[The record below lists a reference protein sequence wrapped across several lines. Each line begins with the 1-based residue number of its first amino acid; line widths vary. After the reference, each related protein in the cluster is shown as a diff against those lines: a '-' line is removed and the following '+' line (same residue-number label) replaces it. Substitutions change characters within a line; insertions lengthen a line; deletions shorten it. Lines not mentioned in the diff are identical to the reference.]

1 MKQFV
6 VRQQRMCLESPA
18 CQALSQRREKDCKQ
32 MKIEQFFLEGLG
44 HQSYLVAEEHSD
56 QAAVIDP
63 RRDIAVYLEAAKRAD
78 ARITHIL
85 ETHVHNDYVSGGREL
100 AARTGAKIIASAG
113 DPLVYADQSVREGD
127 RLTVG
132 EATFQV
138 LHTPGH
144 TPEHVSYLLYE
155 AGSETPSSLFS
166 GGSMLVGNAGRT
178 DLLGPAYTLTL
189 TKQQY
194 ATLRRLLD
202 TLPGQVRVYPT
213 HGAGSFCMS
222 TTTAPAR
229 STTIAQ
235 ERLVSPAAQALGEE
249 DFMRR
254 QTVGYIAYPTYYQY
268 MHDANK
274 YGRAIL
280 GSMPTPPAL
289 SAATVQEQLAKGM
302 LLVDGRSRATFAH
315 EHIPGSYNIE
325 LDSQFGTYIGWLLP
339 YNTPLMI
346 LVEDEEGRREAVVQL
361 IRIGWEDINGFV
373 DGGVSSWKAAA
384 LPTGQF
390 EQIDVETLYKRWSQR
405 TNLTVID
412 VRRDDE
418 WKDGHI
424 PGALHL
430 HIGDLLQH
438 LDEVPRNQPVA
449 LICRTGHRAEMAAS
463 ILAATGRE
471 VVAVGRGG
479 IPDWTERGF
488 PVTTEEATGLSE
500 HHDHTAHAHP

>member
-1 MKQFV
+1 
-6 VRQQRMCLESPA
+6 
-18 CQALSQRREKDCKQ
+18 

-44 HQSYLVAEEHSD
+44 HQSYLVVEELSGL
-56 QAAVIDP
+56 AAVIDP
-63 RRDIAVYLEAAKRAD
+63 RRDIAVYLEAANRAD

-100 AARTGAKIIASAG
+100 TARTGARIIASAG
-113 DPLVYADQSVREGD
+113 DPLVYADQSVHEGD

-178 DLLGPAYTLTL
+178 DLLGSAPTLTL

-202 TLPGQVRVYPT
+202 TLPGQVKVFPT

-222 TTTAPAR
+222 TTSSPAR

-235 ERLVSPAAQALGEE
+235 ERLMSPAALAKDET
-249 DFMRR
+249 DFIER
-254 QTVGYIAYPTYYQY
+254 QTAGYIAYPKYYRY

-274 YGRAIL
+274 FGRPIL
-280 GSMPTPPAL
+280 GTMPVPPSL
-289 SAATVQEQLAKGM
+289 PSQEVQAQLAKGM
-302 LLVDGRSRATFAH
+302 HLVDGRSRTAFAR
-315 EHIPGSYNIE
+315 EHIPGSLNIE
-325 LDSQFGTYIGWLLP
+325 LDSQFSTYIGWLLP
-339 YNTPLMI
+339 YNQPLMI

-361 IRIGWEDINGFV
+361 MRIGWEEINGFV
-373 DGGVSSWKAAA
+373 DGGIQSWKAAA
-384 LPTGQF
+384 LPTEHF
-390 EQIDVETLYKRWSQR
+390 ETIDIDTLYKRWSQH
-405 TNLTVID
+405 TNFTVLD

-418 WKDGHI
+418 WNEGHI
-424 PGALHL
+424 PESLHL
-430 HIGDLLQH
+430 HIGDLPQH
-438 LDEVPRNQPVA
+438 LDEVPLDRPIA

-463 ILAATGRE
+463 MIAATGRE
-471 VVAVGRGG
+471 VIAVGKGG
-479 IPDWTERGF
+479 VPDWAEKGF
-488 PVTTEEATGLSE
+488 PVTTQDTTTPGT
-500 HHDHTAHAHP
+500 HHDHATHAHP

>member
-1 MKQFV
+1 MH
-6 VRQQRMCLESPA
+6 
-18 CQALSQRREKDCKQ
+18 
-32 MKIEQFFLEGLG
+32 IEQFFLEGLG
-44 HQSYLVAEEHSD
+44 HQSYLITDEASGT
-56 QAAVIDP
+56 AAIVDP
-63 RRDIAVYLEAAKRAD
+63 RRDIDVYLEAARRAN
-78 ARITHIL
+78 ARITHVL

-100 AARTGAKIIASAG
+100 AARAGAQIIASDG
-113 DPLVYADQSVREGD
+113 DPLTYAARSVHEGD
-127 RLTVG
+127 RVHVG
-132 EATFQV
+132 NAAFQV

-155 AGSETPSSLFS
+155 PGSDMPSSLFS

-178 DLLGPAYTLTL
+178 DLLGPAHTLTL
-189 TKQQY
+189 TKLQY

-222 TTTAPAR
+222 TASSPAR

-235 ERLVSPAAQALGEE
+235 ERIVSPAAVAKDEE
-249 DFMRR
+249 DFIRR
-254 QTVGYIAYPTYYQY
+254 QVEGYIAYPTYYRY

-274 YGRAIL
+274 YGRAVL
-280 GSMPTPPAL
+280 GSMPEPPSL
-289 SAATVQEQLAKGM
+289 SVQDARRQMAQGMQLI
-302 LLVDGRSRATFAH
+302 DGRSRKAFAR
-315 EHIPGSYNIE
+315 EHIPGSLNIE

-373 DGGVSSWKAAA
+373 DGGISSWKAAA
-384 LPTGQF
+384 MPL
-390 EQIDVETLYKRWSQR
+390 ESYEVIDVETLYRRWSQR
-405 TNLTVID
+405 AALSIID

-418 WKDGHI
+418 WKEGHI
-424 PGALHL
+424 PGSLHM
-430 HIGDLLQH
+430 HIGDLPLH
-438 LDEVPRNQPVA
+438 LDEVPSGQPVA

-471 VVAVGRGG
+471 VITVNPGG
-479 IPDWTERGF
+479 MPDWMERGY
-488 PVTTEEATGLSE
+488 PITKGDTTPA
-500 HHDHTAHAHP
+500 HYDHTDYADRTMHAHP

>member
-1 MKQFV
+1 
-6 VRQQRMCLESPA
+6 
-18 CQALSQRREKDCKQ
+18 

-44 HQSYLVAEEHSD
+44 HQSYFVAEEESGV
-56 QAAVIDP
+56 AAIVDP
-63 RRDIAVYLEAAKRAD
+63 RRDIDVYLEAARRAG
-78 ARITHIL
+78 IQISHVL

-100 AARTGAKIIASAG
+100 AARTGAKIMASEI
-113 DPLVYADQSVREGD
+113 DPLVYADRSVREGD
-127 RLTVG
+127 HITIGR
-132 EATFQV
+132 AAFQV

-155 AGSETPSSLFS
+155 PGSETPSSLFS

-178 DLLGPAYTLTL
+178 DLLGPAHTLTL
-189 TKQQY
+189 TRQQY

-222 TTTAPAR
+222 TTSAPAR

-235 ERLVSPAAQALGEE
+235 ERLVSPAAVAKDQD
-249 DFMRR
+249 DFIQR
-254 QTVGYIAYPTYYQY
+254 QLAGYSAWPTYYRY
-268 MHDANK
+268 MHDSNK
-274 YGRAIL
+274 YGRTVL
-280 GSMPTPPAL
+280 GAMPAPPVL
-289 SAATVQEQLAKGM
+289 SVATVQERLAKGM
-302 LLVDGRSRATFAH
+302 LLVDGRSRAAFAR

-325 LDSQFGTYIGWLLP
+325 LDSQFGTYIGWILP

-373 DGGVSSWKAAA
+373 DGGISSWKASA
-384 LPTGQF
+384 LPTEQF
-390 EQIDVETLYKRWSQR
+390 ELIDVETLYKRWSQR
-405 TNLTVID
+405 TNLTVLD

-418 WKDGHI
+418 WNEGHI

-430 HIGDLLQH
+430 HIGSLPQH

-471 VVAVGRGG
+471 VVVVGQGG

-488 PVTTEEATGLSE
+488 PVTMEETVSPAE
-500 HHDHTAHAHP
+500 HHDQTAHAHP

>member
-1 MKQFV
+1 
-6 VRQQRMCLESPA
+6 
-18 CQALSQRREKDCKQ
+18 

-44 HQSYLVAEEHSD
+44 HQSYFVAEEQSSL
-56 QAAVIDP
+56 AAIIDP
-63 RRDIAVYLEAAKRAD
+63 RRDVDVYLQAASRAD
-78 ARITHIL
+78 ARITHVL
-85 ETHVHNDYVSGGREL
+85 ETHVHNDYVSGSREL
-100 AARTGAKIIASAG
+100 AAITGAKIIASDG

-127 RLTVG
+127 RLMVG
-132 EATFQV
+132 EAAFQV

-155 AGSETPSSLFS
+155 PGSETPSSLFS

-178 DLLGPAYTLTL
+178 DLLGPAQTLTL

-222 TTTAPAR
+222 TTSAPAR

-235 ERLVSPAAQALGEE
+235 ERLVSPAALAKDEE
-249 DFMRR
+249 DFIRR
-254 QTVGYIAYPTYYQY
+254 QTAGYIAYPTYYRY
-268 MHDANK
+268 MHGANK

-280 GSMPTPPAL
+280 GSMPVPPSL
-289 SAATVQEQLAKGM
+289 SVATVQGQLADGM
-302 LLVDGRSRATFAH
+302 RLIDGRSRADFAR
-315 EHIPGSYNIE
+315 EHLPGSLNIE
-325 LDSQFGTYIGWLLP
+325 LDSQFSTYIGWLLP

-361 IRIGWEDINGFV
+361 IRIGWEEINGFV
-373 DGGVSSWKAAA
+373 DGGISSWKAAA
-384 LPTGQF
+384 LPTEQF
-390 EQIDVETLYKRWSQR
+390 ELIDVEMLYKRWSQR
-405 TNLTVID
+405 SNLKVID

-418 WKDGHI
+418 WKEGHI
-424 PGALHL
+424 PGAIHL
-430 HIGDLLQH
+430 PIGDLPQH

-463 ILAATGRE
+463 IIAATGRE
-471 VVAVGRGG
+471 VVVVGRGG
-479 IPDWTERGF
+479 VPDWAERGF
-488 PVTTEEATGLSE
+488 PLTTQEATGPST
-500 HHDHTAHAHP
+500 HHEHTAHAHP

>member
-1 MKQFV
+1 MN
-6 VRQQRMCLESPA
+6 
-18 CQALSQRREKDCKQ
+18 
-32 MKIEQFFLEGLG
+32 IEQFFLEGLG
-44 HQSYLVAEEHSD
+44 HQSYFVADKENGM
-56 QAAVIDP
+56 AAIVDP
-63 RRDIAVYLEAAKRAD
+63 RRDIDIYLEAARRAG
-78 ARITHIL
+78 THISYVL

-100 AARTGAKIIASAG
+100 AASTGAKIVASDI
-113 DPLVYADQSVREGD
+113 DPLVYADRSVREGD
-127 RLTVG
+127 RITVG
-132 EATFQV
+132 KATFQV

-155 AGSETPSSLFS
+155 PGSETPSSLFS

-178 DLLGPAYTLTL
+178 DLLGPAHTLTL
-189 TKQQY
+189 TRQQY

-235 ERLVSPAAQALGEE
+235 ERLVSPAARARDEE
-249 DFMRR
+249 DFIRL
-254 QTVGYIAYPTYYQY
+254 QTAGYIAYPKYYSH

-280 GSMPTPPAL
+280 GSMPVPPAL

-302 LLVDGRSRATFAH
+302 LLVDSRSRAAFAS

-373 DGGVSSWKAAA
+373 DGGISSWKAVA

-418 WKDGHI
+418 WNDGHI

-430 HIGDLLQH
+430 HVGDLPQH

-449 LICRTGHRAEMAAS
+449 VVCRTGHRAEMAAS
-463 ILAATGRE
+463 IIAATGRE

-479 IPDWTERGF
+479 VPDWTERGF
-488 PVTTEEATGLSE
+488 PVTTEEETGLSE

>member
-1 MKQFV
+1 
-6 VRQQRMCLESPA
+6 
-18 CQALSQRREKDCKQ
+18 

-44 HQSYLVAEEHSD
+44 HQSYFVAEEQSGL
-56 QAAVIDP
+56 AAVIDP
-63 RRDIAVYLEAAKRAD
+63 RRDVDVYLQAAKQAGV
-78 ARITHIL
+78 RITHVL

-100 AARTGAKIIASAG
+100 AAKTGAKIIASDG
-113 DPLVYADQSVREGD
+113 DPLVYADQSVQEGD
-127 RLTVG
+127 RLIVG
-132 EATFQV
+132 EAAFQV

-155 AGSETPSSLFS
+155 QGLDMPSSLFS

-178 DLLGPAYTLTL
+178 DLLGPAQTLTL

-222 TTTAPAR
+222 TTSAPAR

-235 ERLVSPAAQALGEE
+235 ERLASPAALAKDQE
-249 DFMRR
+249 DFIRK
-254 QTVGYIAYPTYYQY
+254 QTAGYIAYPTYYRY

-280 GSMPTPPAL
+280 GSMPVPPSL

-302 LLVDGRSRATFAH
+302 WLVDGRSREDFAR
-315 EHIPGSYNIE
+315 EHIPGSLNIE
-325 LDSQFGTYIGWLLP
+325 LDSQFSTYIGWLLP
-339 YNTPLMI
+339 YNTPLML

-373 DGGVSSWKAAA
+373 DGSISSWKVAA

-390 EQIDVETLYKRWSQR
+390 ELIDVDILYKRWSQH

-418 WKDGHI
+418 WKEGHI
-424 PGALHL
+424 PGSLHM
-430 HIGDLLQH
+430 HIGDLPQH
-438 LDEVPRNQPVA
+438 LAKVPHNQPVA
-449 LICRTGHRAEMAAS
+449 LICRSGHRAEMAAS
-463 ILAATGRE
+463 MIAATGRE
-471 VVAVGRGG
+471 VIVVGKGG
-479 IPDWTERGF
+479 VLDWVERGF
-488 PVTTEEATGLSE
+488 PVTTEETNAPA
-500 HHDHTAHAHP
+500 HHDEATHAHP

>member
-1 MKQFV
+1 
-6 VRQQRMCLESPA
+6 
-18 CQALSQRREKDCKQ
+18 

-44 HQSYLVAEEHSD
+44 HQSYFVAEEESGV
-56 QAAVIDP
+56 AAIVDP
-63 RRDIAVYLEAAKRAD
+63 RRDIDIYLEAARRAG
-78 ARITHIL
+78 IQISHVL

-100 AARTGAKIIASAG
+100 AARTGAKIMASEI
-113 DPLVYADQSVREGD
+113 DPLVYADRSVREGD
-127 RLTVG
+127 RITIG
-132 EATFQV
+132 RAAFQV

-144 TPEHVSYLLYE
+144 TPGHVSYLFYE
-155 AGSETPSSLFS
+155 PGSETPSSLFS

-178 DLLGPAYTLTL
+178 DLLGPAHTLTL
-189 TKQQY
+189 TRQQY

-222 TTTAPAR
+222 TTSAPAR

-235 ERLVSPAAQALGEE
+235 ERLVSPAALAKDEE
-249 DFMRR
+249 DFIRR
-254 QTVGYIAYPTYYQY
+254 QTAGYSAWPTYYRY

-280 GSMPTPPAL
+280 GAMPVPPSL
-289 SAATVQEQLAKGM
+289 SATTVQEQLAKGM
-302 LLVDGRSRATFAH
+302 RLVDGRSRAAFAR

-325 LDSQFGTYIGWLLP
+325 LDSQFGTYSGWILP

-373 DGGVSSWKAAA
+373 DGGISSWKAAA
-384 LPTGQF
+384 LPTEQF
-390 EQIDVETLYKRWSQR
+390 ESIDVETLYKRWSQR
-405 TNLTVID
+405 ANLTVID

-418 WKDGHI
+418 WNEGHI

-430 HIGDLLQH
+430 HIGDLPQH

-471 VVAVGRGG
+471 VVAVGQGG

-488 PVTTEEATGLSE
+488 PVTMEETASQAE
-500 HHDHTAHAHP
+500 HHDQAAHAHP

>member
-1 MKQFV
+1 
-6 VRQQRMCLESPA
+6 
-18 CQALSQRREKDCKQ
+18 

-44 HQSYLVAEEHSD
+44 HQSYFVAEGESGM
-56 QAAVIDP
+56 AAIVDP
-63 RRDIAVYLEAAKRAD
+63 RRDIAVYLEAAKRAGMQ
-78 ARITHIL
+78 ISHVL

-100 AARTGAKIIASAG
+100 AARAGAKIMASTI
-113 DPLVYADQSVREGD
+113 DPLVYADRSVREGD
-127 RLTVG
+127 RIAVG
-132 EATFQV
+132 KAVFQV

-144 TPEHVSYLLYE
+144 TPEHVSYLLFE
-155 AGSETPSSLFS
+155 PGSETPSSLFS

-178 DLLGPAYTLTL
+178 DLLGPAHTLTL

-222 TTTAPAR
+222 TTSAPAR

-235 ERLVSPAAQALGEE
+235 ERRASPAALAKDEE
-249 DFMRR
+249 DFIRR
-254 QTVGYIAYPTYYQY
+254 QTAGYIAYPTYYRY

-280 GSMPTPPAL
+280 GSMPVPPSL
-289 SAATVQEQLAKGM
+289 SAATVQGQLADGM
-302 LLVDGRSRATFAH
+302 RLVDGRSRADFAR
-315 EHIPGSYNIE
+315 EHLPGSLNIE
-325 LDSQFGTYIGWLLP
+325 LDSRFSTYIGWLLP
-339 YNTPLMI
+339 YNTPLML

-361 IRIGWEDINGFV
+361 IHIGWEEINGFV
-373 DGGVSSWKAAA
+373 DGGISSWKAAA
-384 LPTGQF
+384 LPTEQF
-390 EQIDVETLYKRWSQR
+390 ELIDVEMLYKRWSQR
-405 TNLTVID
+405 SNLKVID

-418 WKDGHI
+418 WKEGHI

-430 HIGDLLQH
+430 HIGDLPQH

-463 ILAATGRE
+463 IIAATGRE
-471 VVAVGRGG
+471 VVVVGRGG
-479 IPDWTERGF
+479 VPDWAEHGF
-488 PVTTEEATGLSE
+488 PLTTQEATGPST
-500 HHDHTAHAHP
+500 HHEHTAHAHP

>member
-1 MKQFV
+1 
-6 VRQQRMCLESPA
+6 
-18 CQALSQRREKDCKQ
+18 

-44 HQSYLVAEEHSD
+44 HQSYFVAEEQSGL
-56 QAAVIDP
+56 AAVIDP
-63 RRDIAVYLEAAKRAD
+63 RRDVDIYLQAVSRAG
-78 ARITHIL
+78 ARITHVL

-100 AARTGAKIIASAG
+100 AAKTGAKIIASDG

-127 RLTVG
+127 RLAVG
-132 EATFQV
+132 EAAFQV

-155 AGSETPSSLFS
+155 PGSETPSSLFS

-178 DLLGPAYTLTL
+178 DLLGPAHTLNL
-189 TKQQY
+189 TRQQY

-222 TTTAPAR
+222 TTSAPAR

-235 ERLVSPAAQALGEE
+235 ERLVSPAALAKDEE
-249 DFMRR
+249 DFISR
-254 QTVGYIAYPTYYQY
+254 QTAGYIAYPTYYRY

-280 GSMPTPPAL
+280 GAMPVPPSL
-289 SAATVQEQLAKGM
+289 SAAVVQEQLAKDM
-302 LLVDGRSRATFAH
+302 RFVDGRSRAAFAR

-346 LVEDEEGRREAVVQL
+346 LVEDEEGHREAVVQL

-373 DGGVSSWKAAA
+373 DGGISSWKAAA
-384 LPTGQF
+384 LPTEQF
-390 EQIDVETLYKRWSQR
+390 ELIDVETLYKRWSQR

-418 WKDGHI
+418 WNEGHI

-430 HIGDLLQH
+430 HIGDLPQR

-488 PVTTEEATGLSE
+488 PVTTEEATSMSE
-500 HHDHTAHAHP
+500 HHDQTAHVHP

>member
-1 MKQFV
+1 
-6 VRQQRMCLESPA
+6 
-18 CQALSQRREKDCKQ
+18 

-44 HQSYLVAEEHSD
+44 HQSYFVAEGESGM
-56 QAAVIDP
+56 AAIVDP
-63 RRDIAVYLEAAKRAD
+63 RRDIDVYLEAAKRAGMQ
-78 ARITHIL
+78 ISHVL

-100 AARTGAKIIASAG
+100 AARAGAKIMASNI
-113 DPLVYADQSVREGD
+113 DPLVYADRSVREGD
-127 RLTVG
+127 RIAVG
-132 EATFQV
+132 KAVFQV

-144 TPEHVSYLLYE
+144 TPEHVSYLLFE
-155 AGSETPSSLFS
+155 PGSETPSSLFS

-178 DLLGPAYTLTL
+178 DLLGPAHTLTL

-222 TTTAPAR
+222 TTSAPAR

-235 ERLVSPAAQALGEE
+235 ERLASPAALAKDEE
-249 DFMRR
+249 DFIRR
-254 QTVGYIAYPTYYQY
+254 QTAGYIAYPAYYRY

-280 GSMPTPPAL
+280 GSMPVPPSL
-289 SAATVQEQLAKGM
+289 SAATVQGQLADGM
-302 LLVDGRSRATFAH
+302 RLVDGRSRADFAR
-315 EHIPGSYNIE
+315 EHLPGSLNIE
-325 LDSQFGTYIGWLLP
+325 LDSQFSTYIGWLLP

-361 IRIGWEDINGFV
+361 IRIGWEEINGFV
-373 DGGVSSWKAAA
+373 DGGISSWKAAA
-384 LPTGQF
+384 LPTEQF
-390 EQIDVETLYKRWSQR
+390 ELIDVEMLYKRWSQR
-405 TNLTVID
+405 SNLKVID

-418 WKDGHI
+418 WKEGHI
-424 PGALHL
+424 PGAIHL
-430 HIGDLLQH
+430 HIGDLPQH

-463 ILAATGRE
+463 IIAATGRE
-471 VVAVGRGG
+471 VVVVGRGG
-479 IPDWTERGF
+479 VPDWAERGF
-488 PVTTEEATGLSE
+488 PLTTQEATGPST
-500 HHDHTAHAHP
+500 HHEHTAHAHP

>member
-1 MKQFV
+1 
-6 VRQQRMCLESPA
+6 
-18 CQALSQRREKDCKQ
+18 

-44 HQSYLVAEEHSD
+44 HQSYFVAEGESGM
-56 QAAVIDP
+56 AAIVDP
-63 RRDIAVYLEAAKRAD
+63 RRDIDIYLEAAR
-78 ARITHIL
+78 RTGVQISHVL

-100 AARTGAKIIASAG
+100 ATRTGAKIMASNI
-113 DPLVYADQSVREGD
+113 DPLVYADRSVREGD
-127 RLTVG
+127 HITVG
-132 EATFQV
+132 KASFQV

-155 AGSETPSSLFS
+155 PGSETPSSLFS

-178 DLLGPAYTLTL
+178 DLLGPEHTLTL
-189 TKQQY
+189 TRQQY

-222 TTTAPAR
+222 TTSAPAR

-235 ERLVSPAAQALGEE
+235 ECLVSPAATSKDEE
-249 DFMRR
+249 EFIQR
-254 QTVGYIAYPTYYQY
+254 QLAGYIAWPKYYNY
-268 MHDANK
+268 MHDSNK

-280 GSMPTPPAL
+280 GSLPVPPSL
-289 SAATVQEQLAKGM
+289 PVATAQEQLAKGM
-302 LLVDGRSRATFAH
+302 LLVDGRPCTAFAR

-325 LDSQFGTYIGWLLP
+325 LDSQFGTYIGWILP

-346 LVEDEEGRREAVVQL
+346 LVENEEGRREAVVQL
-361 IRIGWEDINGFV
+361 IRLGWEDINGFV
-373 DGGVSSWKAAA
+373 DGGISSWKAAA
-384 LPTGQF
+384 LPTEQF
-390 EQIDVETLYKRWSQR
+390 ELIDVETLHKRWSQH

-418 WKDGHI
+418 WKEGHI
-424 PGALHL
+424 PDALHL
-430 HIGDLLQH
+430 PVGDLPQR

-463 ILAATGRE
+463 IIAATGCE
-471 VVAVGRGG
+471 VVVVGRGG
-479 IPDWTERGF
+479 VPDWAERGF
-488 PVTTEEATGLSE
+488 PLTTQEASGPST